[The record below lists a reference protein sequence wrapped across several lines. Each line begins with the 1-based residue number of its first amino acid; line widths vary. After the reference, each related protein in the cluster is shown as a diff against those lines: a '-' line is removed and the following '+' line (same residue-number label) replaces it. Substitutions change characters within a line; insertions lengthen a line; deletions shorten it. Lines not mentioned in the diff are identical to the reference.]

1 MILTVRYMRQT
12 ALVIFS
18 FVFVLQAQQYTRG
31 VGVYP
36 GDPRQDFAPALVP
49 DTQTY
54 RNLAL
59 HRAAYQSS
67 SYDFYQTAQL
77 VTDGIKD
84 TRMPRW
90 FSIATSDRGTLTRQ
104 EREHAVDHNTTTRVS
119 ISGAPLWIQ
128 VETGGGDAPFEIDR
142 IDVTA
147 GGGFGRGGGGQAATG
162 GTIVVSGSDDGQ
174 GWQELGRAT
183 PPPAATP
190 APGGGRGFNF
200 APPTPISVKFAAP
213 AHNRFYR
220 VAYAGGTG
228 TQWGVSELAF
238 FHNNERVEVGGPLHF
253 TSAWKPAGKGP
264 EWVYVD
270 LGAACT
276 FDRIVL
282 DWIRRAAEGS
292 IQVSGDAKSWRTLQ
306 ALPASSGPVDDFKL
320 AQPASGRYVRVLVT
334 KPATPDGYVLG
345 ELEVYGR
352 GGPVARAHLARPAVG
367 WRAPACLPPRLATGG
382 FSYPAAPGE
391 SSAFRWLRPSARRS
405 PGPASE

>member
-84 TRMPRW
+84 TSMPRW

-147 GGGFGRGGGGQAATG
+147 GGGFGRGGGGQALDAP
-162 GTIVVSGSDDGQ
+162 SGS
-174 GWQELGRAT
+174 
-183 PPPAATP
+183 P
-190 APGGGRGFNF
+190 
-200 APPTPISVKFAAP
+200 SVSCC
-213 AHNRFYR
+213 
-220 VAYAGGTG
+220 V
-228 TQWGVSELAF
+228 
-238 FHNNERVEVGGPLHF
+238 
-253 TSAWKPAGKGP
+253 TS
-264 EWVYVD
+264 
-270 LGAACT
+270 
-276 FDRIVL
+276 
-282 DWIRRAAEGS
+282 
-292 IQVSGDAKSWRTLQ
+292 
-306 ALPASSGPVDDFKL
+306 
-320 AQPASGRYVRVLVT
+320 
-334 KPATPDGYVLG
+334 
-345 ELEVYGR
+345 
-352 GGPVARAHLARPAVG
+352 
-367 WRAPACLPPRLATGG
+367 RLAWG
-382 FSYPAAPGE
+382 
-391 SSAFRWLRPSARRS
+391 SACRFCVCMAMVLIRKMGRP
-405 PGPASE
+405 